1 MKETFY
7 GWAKWHFEG
16 IENWK
21 LYEEGSKRITFEF
34 DDMLQHLKVTYSHT
48 YQNVLKRCHNMMD
61 GVPYLGQQP
70 LILAPLNLK
79 VLHLSLM
86 HI

>member
-1 MKETFY
+1 MDGLNDTLKEL
-7 GWAKWHFEG
+7 K
-16 IENWK
+16 IENFNEK
-21 LYEEGSKRITFEF
+21 GSKRITLEF
-34 DDMLQHLKVTYSHT
+34 DDMLQHLQMTYSHT
-48 YQNVLKRCHNMMD
+48 SQNVLKRCHNMMD